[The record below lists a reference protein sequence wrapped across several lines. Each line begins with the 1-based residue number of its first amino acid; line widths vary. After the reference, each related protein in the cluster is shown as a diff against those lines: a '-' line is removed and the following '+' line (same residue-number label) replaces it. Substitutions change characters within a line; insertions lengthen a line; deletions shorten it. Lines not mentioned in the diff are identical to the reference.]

1 MKLNHLQVSTY
12 DVDASVAFYERFFGF
27 RKGWEA
33 DGETFL
39 VREANDD
46 GFLLALKPVE
56 EGGEPPEWLHFG
68 FTVDTIEEVKE
79 QYAVLEAAGIEFDVA
94 ILDRD
99 EMAVFYALDPGSGNR
114 VEVGCWYPA

>member
-39 VREANDD
+39 VREADED

-68 FTVDTIEEVKE
+68 FTVDTIEEVKK